1 MTCVPEKP
9 PMHLFSPPDSF
20 QTCSF
25 ALSSKKRTLF
35 HHISSCVEPS
45 LMFCRVAESCVA
57 GNDKTDHR
65 YPAHLLPELNRQ
77 NNLIQNHL
85 HPPHYLYWRQNF
97 NFSLPIYIES
107 CRRYEY
113 IHTLFCI
120 NESISNFSL
129 TVSVIWME

>member
-1 MTCVPEKP
+1 MYYCAI
-9 PMHLFSPPDSF
+9 L
-20 QTCSF
+20 
-25 ALSSKKRTLF
+25 LF

-45 LMFCRVAESCVA
+45 LMFCRVAESWVA

-97 NFSLPIYIES
+97 SFSFYQFILKAVEDTNIYI
-107 CRRYEY
+107 
-113 IHTLFCI
+113 
-120 NESISNFSL
+120 FSFA
-129 TVSVIWME
+129 